1 MDKTVS
7 ISLGGFPF
15 IIDENAYTKLKVYL
29 NDVKTSLRG
38 TEGIEDIIE
47 DVEIRIAELFRDNL
61 KFREVVGQEDVEKVI
76 SIMGSPEQY
85 KVDEDETSSNNHSQQ
100 NHSYTHHSTGDQSEK
115 KRLFRD
121 PDDHII
127 TGLSAGLA
135 HYMGLDPWAVRT
147 VWLVLAILG
156 IFTAGVSL
164 FLVGFCYFVLLL
176 FVPKAQTTTEK
187 LQMYGKPANIETL
200 KKNVQEASDTV
211 LTKGQE
217 VSKSL
222 GGVFGWFGKLLLWFF
237 GFTLISTGVS
247 LIIGGFA
254 IMFTMWTQMPTQLFG
269 YLVEDEWMSLTVKV
283 AAGILCVV
291 PGILITLLG
300 LKCFSSIKV
309 SKALIFGSII
319 AWFIA
324 LLVGFGITI
333 STASK
338 FKDSVEFVED
348 KTFDIPSDTLQISF
362 NSHDQGNYKYR
373 VFNNNIDQLID
384 ADGNLII
391 PINDS
396 FDVKESLDDQFHLQV
411 KYEASGGSSLE
422 AKRNLEMITYN
433 YQLKG
438 NTLALDE
445 FIKVPKKGKFR
456 NQTVDITLFVPKNK
470 LFVVQKADRIGIAII
485 NNERENFYDVDRNLF
500 QHNGKR
506 FVCLNCE
513 STDNDYETDYS
524 SEDDSAVF
532 KANTPDTQVLIDEN
546 GIRVTNQSAKGKK
559 EKAEIK
565 INNNQIQIK
574 DDTDSINI
582 HYRNHQGNR

>member
-200 KKNVQEASDTV
+200 KK
-211 LTKGQE
+211 
-217 VSKSL
+217 
-222 GGVFGWFGKLLLWFF
+222 
-237 GFTLISTGVS
+237 
-247 LIIGGFA
+247 
-254 IMFTMWTQMPTQLFG
+254 MFKRRVILF
-269 YLVEDEWMSLTVKV
+269 
-283 AAGILCVV
+283 
-291 PGILITLLG
+291 
-300 LKCFSSIKV
+300 
-309 SKALIFGSII
+309 
-319 AWFIA
+319 
-324 LLVGFGITI
+324 
-333 STASK
+333 
-338 FKDSVEFVED
+338 
-348 KTFDIPSDTLQISF
+348 
-362 NSHDQGNYKYR
+362 
-373 VFNNNIDQLID
+373 
-384 ADGNLII
+384 
-391 PINDS
+391 
-396 FDVKESLDDQFHLQV
+396 
-411 KYEASGGSSLE
+411 
-422 AKRNLEMITYN
+422 
-433 YQLKG
+433 
-438 NTLALDE
+438 
-445 FIKVPKKGKFR
+445 
-456 NQTVDITLFVPKNK
+456 
-470 LFVVQKADRIGIAII
+470 
-485 NNERENFYDVDRNLF
+485 
-500 QHNGKR
+500 
-506 FVCLNCE
+506 
-513 STDNDYETDYS
+513 
-524 SEDDSAVF
+524 
-532 KANTPDTQVLIDEN
+532 
-546 GIRVTNQSAKGKK
+546 
-559 EKAEIK
+559 
-565 INNNQIQIK
+565 
-574 DDTDSINI
+574 
-582 HYRNHQGNR
+582 